1 MMSSCAMPL
10 QTSVTFFY
18 CNYYPDENYASGNV
32 QLLSIGKFDVDVTNE
47 VNFMEFLLGARVIF
61 QLSEL
66 LVPAGAGREVRWKS
80 PEHSSFAV
88 IFTMIIGLLY
98 MIIAVI
104 VDNTAYTCDVDII
117 KANITLQILYF
128 PCTFYWYMLH
138 ICTTSPQSELAPA
151 DSCPHLHMFRG
162 SHGDE
167 YPCRSSL

>member
-1 MMSSCAMPL
+1 M
-10 QTSVTFFY
+10 
-18 CNYYPDENYASGNV
+18 
-32 QLLSIGKFDVDVTNE
+32 
-47 VNFMEFLLGARVIF
+47 IF

-66 LVPAGAGREVRWKS
+66 LATAGAGREVRWKS

-151 DSCPHLHMFRG
+151 DSCPHLHMLGG

-167 YPCRSSL
+167 YAYRSFFEVVSAVATTEREEILARTVTEKMLKIADVLDTNFNQQNLVSGVLKDH